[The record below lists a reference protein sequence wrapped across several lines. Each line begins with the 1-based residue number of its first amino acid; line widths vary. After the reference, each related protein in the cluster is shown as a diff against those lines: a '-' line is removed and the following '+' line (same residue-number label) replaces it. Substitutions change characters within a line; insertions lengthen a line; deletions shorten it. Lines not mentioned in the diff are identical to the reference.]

1 MNYTRDNIKEAIALI
16 KENNLLIKG
25 SPYEIVLSIIQQM
38 TKEYGFVQFHSD
50 IQKIIKNLVIRKEW
64 EYVSS
69 KIEGNEV
76 IWLIAI
82 ANFIENKNNN

>member
-1 MNYTRDNIKEAIALI
+1 MNYTRDSIKEAIALI